1 MDISVSEF
9 LQQLGP
15 EFMKYKQ
22 TFMENEFCDSSSLR
36 AMNIEVDLD
45 YMFET
50 NPLPLGHKRKLQYAL
65 KNLESVTCA
74 EKNEVYIAPPESS
87 CTEKNMDK
95 IKEKLESNLQLKEKE
110 KQDYVHK
117 RRQMDLIISD
127 PDPIGPLKSTRC
139 GNCHM
144 RGHKADGN
152 RGNKPC
158 TLPPCNSWKDC
169 GQKDKHTDYKVQCKQ
184 FDKDI
189 KNADKEIEEMSGE
202 IARLTSFQEKAN
214 SSFIGVIKER
224 LRQTN
229 KKKYINSN
237 VLMRDVIYLKD
248 FFNNEI
254 PNHPQSLDE
263 EEFSQILNDRAKK
276 TLARYQI
283 KKNIIYED
291 ISDEEPPQKI
301 QKVVTS
307 KPETPL
313 IAPQATKVQQMDYS
327 NLFMQNPL
335 QNSYQNPYQNPYGMY
350 AAGYYGY
357 NPYMLYQQG
366 LQQNVEVK
374 PPLPLGPPPDSE

>member
-1 MDISVSEF
+1 
-9 LQQLGP
+9 
-15 EFMKYKQ
+15 
-22 TFMENEFCDSSSLR
+22 
-36 AMNIEVDLD
+36 
-45 YMFET
+45 
-50 NPLPLGHKRKLQYAL
+50 
-65 KNLESVTCA
+65 
-74 EKNEVYIAPPESS
+74 
-87 CTEKNMDK
+87 MDK

-110 KQDYVHK
+110 KADYVHK

-139 GNCHM
+139 GNCHK
-144 RGHKADGN
+144 RDPKADGN

-229 KKKYINSN
+229 KKN
-237 VLMRDVIYLKD
+237 

-254 PNHPQSLDE
+254 PNHPQSLDK
-263 EEFSQILNDRAKK
+263 EEFSQILNDRAKE

-283 KKNIIYED
+283 KKKSIYED

-301 QKVVTS
+301 QNVVTS

-335 QNSYQNPYQNPYGMY
+335 QNSYQNPYGMY

-357 NPYMLYQQG
+357 NPHMLYQKG
-366 LQQNVEVK
+366 LQQNVEV
-374 PPLPLGPPPDSE
+374 